1 MLFNFIFSVNE
12 SKIPATKLD
21 NEPCNP
27 RAIAIPQVP
36 KAANIKEVLNP
47 KNRKTI

>member
-1 MLFNFIFSVNE
+1 MNE

-27 RAIAIPQVP
+27 RAIAIPKVP
-36 KAANIKEVLNP
+36 KVANINEVLNP
-47 KNRKTI
+47 KNRKII